1 MRANKKMG
9 GRMRFAWHALACAAS
24 IALLQPAYAV
34 DPLPAWA
41 YPVNPPGLTPTPDD
55 GVPKRVPGSTASFT
69 LTQIRDLFAAPDW
82 HPGDHPPMP
91 EIVATGRKPGV
102 FACGYCH
109 LPNGLGRPE
118 NSSLAGLSAEY
129 IVQQVI
135 DFRSGVRKSSEPAS
149 LPINLMVA
157 VSQAVSDADLRV
169 AAQYFAALAPRRW
182 IRVIESDMVPRTQ
195 VAGWML
201 VASEPRVME
210 PIGQRIIEMPEDLE
224 RTELRDSTSGF
235 IAYVPPGSIA
245 RGKALADGAGGRI
258 TACGICHGG
267 DLKGLG
273 PIPALAGRS
282 PSYLVRQLYDMKHGT
297 RKGSWAALMK
307 PVVAAMTVEEMVEVA
322 AYAAS
327 LEP

>member
-1 MRANKKMG
+1 MRI
-9 GRMRFAWHALACAAS
+9 AWHALACAAS
-24 IALLQPAYAV
+24 IALLHPAHAA

-41 YPVNPPGLTPTPDD
+41 YPVNPPGLTPAPDD
-55 GVPKRVPGSTASFT
+55 GAPRRVPGSTASFT

-135 DFRSGVRKSSEPAS
+135 DFRGGVRRSSEPAS
-149 LPINLMVA
+149 LPINLMIA
-157 VSQAVSDADLRV
+157 VSKAVSDADLRV
-169 AAQYFAALAPRRW
+169 AAEYFAALAPRRW
-182 IRVIESDMVPRTQ
+182 IRVVESDVVPRTQ

-201 VASEPRVME
+201 VASEPRGTE
-210 PIGQRIIEMPEDLE
+210 PVGQRIIEMPEDLE

-245 RGKALADGAGGRI
+245 RGQALAEGAGGRF
-258 TACGICHGG
+258 TACGVCHGG

-273 PIPALAGRS
+273 PVPALAGRS

-297 RKGSWAALMK
+297 RNGSWAALMK
-307 PVVAAMTVEEMVEVA
+307 PLVAGLTIDDMVAVA